1 MSSAT
6 AAVPPVGVTVTL
18 VAPAEPDL
26 VAGPIETPPVGVAA
40 GAAEALRRRHQTAI
54 RQVLSEG
61 GPQIVYQPQLSL
73 SRLVVDGYEA
83 LARFPKSPIRN
94 TELWFARARELGL
107 GAALEASALAR
118 ALSRGHER
126 PAGTILA
133 VNLSPGVLA
142 GPAVAA
148 VLPDDLTGIEIELTE
163 HEWAPGGGRL
173 RRQLDLLRERGARVA
188 IDDVGVAHSGL
199 RRVMD
204 LAPDRIKLDKHLVQ
218 GVAGSTAKTALI
230 RAVVDFAEHIHAEVV
245 AEGVENIDDLE
256 ALAELDVGYAQGWMI
271 GLPEPEFHGAD
282 PVAIASGRDS
292 MSRMLVGR
300 QRGPV
305 RPNDPWS
312 TVPRTAPGAT
322 SGTFGVAGPSAT
334 GPSATGPGVAA
345 PGVAGPRDPDPSA
358 GAIGAFGQAAGH
370 DTTTDVEELLIQL
383 TRVRSLAELGG
394 LTGICAG
401 VLGCDSVLI
410 SVLSE
415 DGSAI
420 RSVRARPNLVD
431 VDPDEVF
438 SLAEYP
444 ITRRCLETRAV
455 IPIYLGSDG
464 DPSEW
469 NLLSQLGYQTAL
481 LVPVISRDR
490 VIGLL
495 ECYRSCSVPWSRRQ
509 IRSARTVAA
518 MLGPV
523 LDVTLTLE

>member
-1 MSSAT
+1 LHHA
-6 AAVPPVGVTVTL
+6 
-18 VAPAEPDL
+18 
-26 VAGPIETPPVGVAA
+26 
-40 GAAEALRRRHQTAI
+40 AI
-54 RQVLSEG
+54 RRVLSEG

-83 LARFPKSPIRN
+83 LARFPDSPLRG
-94 TELWFARARELGL
+94 TELWFARARELAL
-107 GAALEASALAR
+107 GPALEAAALER
-118 ALSRGHER
+118 ALSRRHER
-126 PAGTILA
+126 PAGTMLA

-142 GPAVAA
+142 SPAVAA

-163 HEWAPGGGRL
+163 HEWAPSGGRL

-230 RAVVDFAEHIHAEVV
+230 RAVVDFAEHIKAAVV

-256 ALAELDVGYAQGWMI
+256 ALAELDVAYAQGWMI
-271 GLPEPEFHGAD
+271 GLPEPDFHGAD
-282 PVAIASGRDS
+282 PVAIASGRAS
-292 MSRMLVGR
+292 LSRMLVGR
-300 QRGPV
+300 QSRPERPGRPGLPRPAPDASTGPNSTD
-305 RPNDPWS
+305 PNS
-312 TVPRTAPGAT
+312 TGPTP
-322 SGTFGVAGPSAT
+322 AGP
-334 GPSATGPGVAA
+334 PAA
-345 PGVAGPRDPDPSA
+345 IRY
-358 GAIGAFGQAAGH
+358 
-370 DTTTDVEELLIQL
+370 DTTADVEELLDQL
-383 TRVRSLAELGG
+383 TRVTSLAELGALAG
-394 LTGICAG
+394 TCAG
-401 VLGCDSVLI
+401 VLGGDSLLI

-420 RSVRARPNLVD
+420 RSVPGSV
-431 VDPDEVF
+431 VPGGSDEVF
-438 SLAEYP
+438 TLADYP

-464 DPSEW
+464 DPAEW
-469 NLLSQLGYQTAL
+469 RLLARLGCEAAL

-495 ECYRSCSVPWSRRQ
+495 ECYRSDSAPWSRRQ

-523 LDVTLTLE
+523 LDVTLTL

>member
-1 MSSAT
+1 M
-6 AAVPPVGVTVTL
+6 L
-18 VAPAEPDL
+18 
-26 VAGPIETPPVGVAA
+26 TPPGGTPSVSVEVTPSAPTVPVTTVPVTTVAVTTVA
-40 GAAEALRRRHQTAI
+40 VTTGSAEATRRMQQAAI
-54 RQVLSEG
+54 RRVLSDG

-83 LARFPKSPIRN
+83 LARFPERPLRG
-94 TELWFARARELGL
+94 TELWFTRARELGM
-107 GAALEASALAR
+107 GAALEASALER
-118 ALSRGHER
+118 ALSRRHER
-126 PAGTILA
+126 PAGTTLA

-142 GPAVAA
+142 SPAVAA
-148 VLPDDLTGIEIELTE
+148 VLPDNLTGIEIELTE
-163 HEWAPGGGRL
+163 HEWAPSGGRL
-173 RRQLDLLRERGARVA
+173 RRELDLLRERGARVA

-230 RAVVDFAEHIHAEVV
+230 RAVVDFAEHINAAVV

-271 GLPEPEFHGAD
+271 GLPEPDFHGAD

-292 MSRMLVGR
+292 LSRMLVGR
-300 QRGPV
+300 QR
-305 RPNDPWS
+305 RPGRAGS
-312 TVPRTAPGAT
+312 PRAAPGAT
-322 SGTFGVAGPSAT
+322 T
-334 GPSATGPGVAA
+334 GPSASEIPLPPASYDATA
-345 PGVAGPRDPDPSA
+345 
-358 GAIGAFGQAAGH
+358 
-370 DTTTDVEELLIQL
+370 DVEELLAQL
-383 TRVRSLAELGG
+383 TRVTSLAELGALAG
-394 LTGICAG
+394 TCAG
-401 VLGCDSVLI
+401 VLGGDSLLI
-410 SVLSE
+410 SVLSQ

-420 RSVRARPNLVD
+420 RSVPASVEPGCT
-431 VDPDEVF
+431 DEVF
-438 SLAEYP
+438 TLADYP

-464 DPSEW
+464 DTAEW
-469 NLLSQLGYQTAL
+469 RVLARLGYEAAL

-495 ECYRSCSVPWSRRQ
+495 ECYRSGSAPWSRRQ

-523 LDVTLTLE
+523 LDVTLTL

>member
-6 AAVPPVGVTVTL
+6 AAVPPVGATAAST
-18 VAPAEPDL
+18 AP
-26 VAGPIETPPVGVAA
+26 TPAPVEARPA
-40 GAAEALRRRHQTAI
+40 ISGAASTPVSTAEGARRVQQEAV
-54 RQVLSEG
+54 RQIVAEG

-83 LARFPKSPIRN
+83 LARFPDSPIRG
-94 TELWFARARELGL
+94 TESWFARARELNL
-107 GAALEASALAR
+107 GAALEASALHR
-118 ALSRGHER
+118 ALSRRHER

-133 VNLSPGVLA
+133 VNLSPAVLA
-142 GPAVAA
+142 SPAVAA

-218 GVAGSTAKTALI
+218 GVAGSHAKTALI
-230 RAVVDFAEHIHAEVV
+230 RAVVDFAEHINAAVV
-245 AEGVENIDDLE
+245 AEGVENLDDLE

-271 GLPEPEFHGAD
+271 GLPESDFQGAD
-282 PVAIASGRDS
+282 PLAIASGRDS
-292 MSRMLVGR
+292 LARMLVGR
-300 QRGPV
+300 QR
-305 RPNDPWS
+305 
-312 TVPRTAPGAT
+312 RTTRSRVLRHAPGSHDPAGDSSPSPPDSAAT
-322 SGTFGVAGPSAT
+322 SGAT
-334 GPSATGPGVAA
+334 G
-345 PGVAGPRDPDPSA
+345 SA
-358 GAIGAFGQAAGH
+358 GASSGKPGAAPTAAAY
-370 DTTTDVEELLIQL
+370 DATADVEELLVQL
-383 TRVRSLAELGG
+383 TRVTSLAELGALAG
-394 LTGICAG
+394 TCAG
-401 VLGCDSVLI
+401 VLGGDSLQI
-410 SVLSE
+410 SVLTD

-420 RSVRARPNLVD
+420 QSLRSPITGGAG
-431 VDPDEVF
+431 EVF
-438 SLAEYP
+438 TLADYP

-455 IPIYLGSDG
+455 IPIYLDSDG

-469 NLLSQLGYQTAL
+469 QVLARLGFQAAL

-495 ECYRSCSVPWSRRQ
+495 ECYRRCPSPWSRRQ

-523 LDVTLTLE
+523 LDVTLQIELKAP

>member
-1 MSSAT
+1 MPSAAAAQPPTGGTAVLTTPTAT
-6 AAVPPVGVTVTL
+6 APTTPTVTS
-18 VAPAEPDL
+18 PAA
-26 VAGPIETPPVGVAA
+26 AGETPPTSITLPVSTGT
-40 GAAEALRRRHQTAI
+40 AEATRRVQQAAI
-54 RQVLSEG
+54 RQVLAEG

-83 LARFPKSPIRN
+83 LARFPDGPLRG
-94 TELWFARARELGL
+94 TEHWFARAREFGL
-107 GAALEASALAR
+107 GAALEASALQR
-118 ALSRGHER
+118 ALSRQHER
-126 PAGTILA
+126 PAGTMLA

-163 HEWAPGGGRL
+163 HEWAPSGGRL

-218 GVAGSTAKTALI
+218 GVAVSTAKTALI
-230 RAVVDFAEHIHAEVV
+230 RAVVDFAEHIDAAVV

-271 GLPEPEFHGAD
+271 GLPEPDFHGAD

-292 MSRMLVGR
+292 LTRMLVGR
-300 QRGPV
+300 QRRPV
-305 RPNDPWS
+305 RS
-312 TVPRTAPGAT
+312 GIPRTAPLATARAGVNGRAARTPEDLEGRGRGALPPV
-322 SGTFGVAGPSAT
+322 GYDAT
-334 GPSATGPGVAA
+334 A
-345 PGVAGPRDPDPSA
+345 
-358 GAIGAFGQAAGH
+358 
-370 DTTTDVEELLIQL
+370 DVEELLIQL
-383 TRVRSLAELGG
+383 TRVTNLEELGALAG
-394 LTGICAG
+394 TCAG
-401 VLGCDSVLI
+401 VLGGDSLLI

-415 DGSAI
+415 DGKAIQAVPGSTIAPYSETASA
-420 RSVRARPNLVD
+420 VP
-431 VDPDEVF
+431 EVVT
-438 SLAEYP
+438 LADYP
-444 ITRRCLETRAV
+444 VTRRCLETRAV

-464 DPSEW
+464 DAAEW
-469 NLLSQLGYQTAL
+469 QVLSRLGCSAAL

-495 ECYRSCSVPWSRRQ
+495 ECYRSCSAPWSRRQ
-509 IRSARTVAA
+509 IRSARTIAA

-523 LDVTLTLE
+523 LDVTLTL